1 MEKHVFLSSL
11 VLFSPIT
18 FLLESTA
25 HMGSV
30 GPCFC
35 NSPFLS
41 QYLPAGKKHRPNK
54 HHKISCSLGCPIW
67 DISVLAGFQKMDA
80 FCLLKNWFPNAG
92 QQRLDRTGFSSVL
105 RFRSTCSTSEFYTP
119 GCKAH
124 LLLQRKAIKQIDK
137 DWARRNHSNLLG
149 IIHKSMLSRCPWHC
163 CCICLHVGWVN
174 SVVNSHTTK
183 LFFSLSFTW
192 LKMQLFHI
200 FSPSW
205 YLTQAL
211 QPQTFV

>member
-11 VLFSPIT
+11 FLFSLIT

-30 GPCFC
+30 GSCFC

-41 QYLPAGKKHRPNK
+41 HYLPTEKKHRPNK
-54 HHKISCSLGCPIW
+54 PHKISCSLGCSVW

-80 FCLLKNWFPNAG
+80 FYLLKIWFPNAG
-92 QQRLDRTGFSSVL
+92 QQRPDRTGFPSVF

-124 LLLQRKAIKQIDK
+124 LLLQRKAIKQIGK
-137 DWARRNHSNLLG
+137 EWAR
-149 IIHKSMLSRCPWHC
+149 IIAISWVSSTNPC
-163 CCICLHVGWVN
+163 CWDAHGTAAV
-174 SVVNSHTTK
+174 
-183 LFFSLSFTW
+183 
-192 LKMQLFHI
+192 
-200 FSPSW
+200 
-205 YLTQAL
+205 
-211 QPQTFV
+211 FVCMWDELIVW